1 MKHNSQPF
9 NPLQSPHA
17 GDALKESTRANL
29 IIAIFVIGS
38 FCLSAI
44 ISCSNQKH
52 PKEYNPNTHP
62 DKKLEL
68 LANVIAFEKK
78 HYSVSDMCLTFRR
91 GDKYEYEYP
100 KSHIKWILM
109 NGFDNTNRADFADI
123 EAGHYIDLGSF
134 QMHFD
139 DGYFC
144 VNFPKAKTPNEL
156 SDAMVEYIV
165 ELLKTAFE
173 RKKVK
178 K

>member
-1 MKHNSQPF
+1 MKTISQW
-9 NPLQSPHA
+9 LIA
-17 GDALKESTRANL
+17 ALL
-29 IIAIFVIGS
+29 FVGWLYGCGS
-38 FCLSAI
+38 WFRYVNER
-44 ISCSNQKH
+44 NQ

-68 LANVIAFEKK
+68 LANVIAFEKN

-109 NGFDNTNRADFADI
+109 TAFGETNRTDYSDL
-123 EAGHYIDLGSF
+123 EAGHYVTLGSF

-139 DGYFC
+139 DGYSC
-144 VNFPKAKTPNEL
+144 VNFPNAKTPNEL
-156 SDAMVEYIV
+156 SEAIEKYIV
-165 ELLKTAFE
+165 ELMKIAFE
-173 RKKVK
+173 RKKNK